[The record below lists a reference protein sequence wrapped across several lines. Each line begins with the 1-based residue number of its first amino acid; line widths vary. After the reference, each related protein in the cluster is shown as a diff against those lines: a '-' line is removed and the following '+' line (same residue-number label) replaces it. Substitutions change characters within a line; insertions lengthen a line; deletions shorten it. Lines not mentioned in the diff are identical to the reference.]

1 MIDLRSDT
9 VTRPSVAMR
18 ELMAKAEVGD
28 DVYGEDPTVNSCKRR
43 RAALLGKEGALFLP
57 SGTQSN
63 LTALLTHC
71 RRGEEYI
78 VGTLSHIRRRSGRG
92 APFWAA
98 FRRIP
103 FRLRL

>member
-1 MIDLRSDT
+1 MMFT
-9 VTRPSVAMR
+9 AKTPPSTLLQETA
-18 ELMAKAEVGD
+18 
-28 DVYGEDPTVNSCKRR
+28 
-43 RAALLGKEGALFLP
+43 AALLGKEAALFLP

-78 VGTLSHIRRRSGRG
+78 VGERYHIYAAEAAG

>member
-1 MIDLRSDT
+1 
-9 VTRPSVAMR
+9 MR

-28 DVYGEDPTVNSCKRR
+28 DVYGEDPTVNLLQETA
-43 RAALLGKEGALFLP
+43 AALLGKEAALFLP

-78 VGTLSHIRRRSGRG
+78 VGERYHIYAAERRG
-92 APFWAA
+92 APFGRPFAA
-98 FRRIP
+98 SRSDYGYRR
-103 FRLRL
+103 FDGESCRRGD